1 MHTELR
7 RPGVTL
13 ALLWQEYR
21 LSHPQGFQYSWF
33 CEHYRLWAAK
43 VDVAMRQEHRAG
55 EKLFVD
61 YAGQTVPVIDRQTGE
76 IRQAQVFVA
85 VLGASS
91 YTFAEATWS
100 QTLPDWLGSHAR
112 CLAFLGAAPQIL
124 VPDNLRSGVSKA
136 HRYEPDINPSYRDL
150 AEHYGIAVVPAR
162 ARKPKDKA
170 KVEVGVQVVERWIL
184 AALRNRQFFS
194 LGELNTAIAL
204 LLDRLNH
211 KPFKKLPGSR
221 RSAFEAID
229 QPALQALPEQP
240 YVYAEWKKVRV
251 HIDYHVE
258 VDGHFYSVPYQLV
271 KHQLEVRL
279 TAQTVECFHANQR
292 VASHRRSPHKG
303 RHTTHTAHMPK
314 SHREHAEWTPQRL
327 IRWAEQTGPNTA
339 GVIAYI
345 LERRIHPQHGFR
357 ACLGILRLSKQHGEA
372 RLEAACQR
380 ALALGACSY
389 KSLESILRQGLERL
403 PLAQQ
408 NLPPAAR
415 RTHQPARPRLLP
427 LTCKRNLEMLPNP
440 TLDKLQTLRLHGMI
454 KALNEQQ
461 ATPDIN
467 DLSFDERLGLMVD
480 RELTERENTR
490 LTTRLKAA
498 RLRHNACLEDI
509 DYRSPRGLDKS
520 LILQLGSGQ
529 WLRDGLNLIIGGPT
543 GVGKTWLAFALA
555 HKACRDGYSV
565 RYLRLPRLLEELGLA
580 HGDGRFA
587 KLMTGYAK
595 TDLLILDDW
604 GLAPFTAAQRR
615 DMLELLDDRYGSRS
629 TLVTSQLPVD
639 KWHALIGDPTL
650 GDAIL
655 DRLVHNAYRIEL
667 KGESMRKRTTKLTV
681 AGASD

>member
-1 MHTELR
+1 MRKIREMLRLKFEVGLSARQIAVSLQVGRATISDYLNRFAASGLTWPCTSTDAELQRRLFPPPPAVPSEQRPLPDWAWVHTELR

-21 LSHPQGFQYSWF
+21 LAQPQGFQYSWF

-43 VDVAMRQEHRAG
+43 VDVVMRQEHRTG
-55 EKLFVD
+55 EKLFID

-76 IRQAQVFVA
+76 IRNAQVFVA

-112 CLAFLGAAPQIL
+112 CFAFLGGTAQIL

-150 AEHYGIAVVPAR
+150 AEHYGVAVVPAR

-184 AALRNRQFFS
+184 AVLRNRQFFS
-194 LGELNTAIAL
+194 LSELNTAISVL
-204 LLDRLNH
+204 LERLNH

-229 QPALQALPEQP
+229 QPALQPLPEQP

-258 VDGHFYSVPYQLV
+258 IDGHYYSVPYQLV

-292 VASHRRSPHKG
+292 VASHRRSLHKG
-303 RHTTHTAHMPK
+303 RHTTQTEHMPK

-327 IRWAEQTGPNTA
+327 IRWAEQTGPHTA

-345 LERRIHPQHGFR
+345 LENRVHPQHGFR

-408 NLPPAAR
+408 NLP
-415 RTHQPARPRLLP
+415 LLP
-427 LTCKRNLEMLPNP
+427 DEHINL
-440 TLDKLQTLRLHGMI
+440 
-454 KALNEQQ
+454 
-461 ATPDIN
+461 
-467 DLSFDERLGLMVD
+467 
-480 RELTERENTR
+480 
-490 LTTRLKAA
+490 
-498 RLRHNACLEDI
+498 
-509 DYRSPRGLDKS
+509 RG
-520 LILQLGSGQ
+520 
-529 WLRDGLNLIIGGPT
+529 P
-543 GVGKTWLAFALA
+543 
-555 HKACRDGYSV
+555 GY
-565 RYLRLPRLLEELGLA
+565 Y
-580 HGDGRFA
+580 H
-587 KLMTGYAK
+587 
-595 TDLLILDDW
+595 
-604 GLAPFTAAQRR
+604 
-615 DMLELLDDRYGSRS
+615 
-629 TLVTSQLPVD
+629 
-639 KWHALIGDPTL
+639 
-650 GDAIL
+650 
-655 DRLVHNAYRIEL
+655 
-667 KGESMRKRTTKLTV
+667 
-681 AGASD
+681 